1 MLKGDKKG
9 QLFCATNL
17 YFYYGYLHLNE
28 VSEHKVFWILF
39 KTCYLSFL
47 LLPIYH
53 HKRKGTSIENN
64 CKVGEI

>member
-1 MLKGDKKG
+1 MLKADKKG

-39 KTCYLSFL
+39 KLVTCRFYSLKSF
-47 LLPIYH
+47 ISSYA
-53 HKRKGTSIENN
+53 
-64 CKVGEI
+64 